1 MVLAIIAVVL
11 QMLITGV
18 ANGGTMTYETAILC
32 MAVYAICPLI
42 SFITLFSNINGMKHE
57 YTGKGKYITGL
68 VFSIIGLAQGALF
81 WLSFFAA
88 SAL

>member
-1 MVLAIIAVVL
+1 MVLAIISVVL
-11 QMLITGV
+11 QTLITGL

-32 MAVYAICPLI
+32 MAVYAICPII
-42 SFITLFSNINGMKHE
+42 SLITLFSNINGVR
-57 YTGKGKYITGL
+57 YSYVGKGKYITGL
-68 VFSIIGLAQGALF
+68 VFSIIGLAMGSLF